1 MPGEASWQWRQ
12 LASLFGQPD
21 AHFQFSPHRLVR
33 DSDAWAAD
41 ETFLREVLLT
51 AFERRRFQTEVI
63 NAMPLYPTE
72 AVLWDENQVPSTH
85 YTGGDY
91 QCMAGLHVLMDTGRD
106 PHLQDI
112 LHMWRPKCF
121 VALHASLSVSLMGPM
136 ACGQHTSVHSKL
148 DPPVDAPPSNTSG
161 GESSSGSKPS
171 AAMAAVVAAAAKLS
185 YSVPACCPLLGRS

>member
-1 MPGEASWQWRQ
+1 MLILGA
-12 LASLFGQPD
+12 D
-21 AHFQFSPHRLVR
+21 ICRLVR

-91 QCMAGLHVLMDTGRD
+91 HVVSL
-106 PHLQDI
+106 
-112 LHMWRPKCF
+112 
-121 VALHASLSVSLMGPM
+121 LHAMVEVERETGPRHLLHRWGPRCFAAYVCQSVSWHDV
-136 ACGQHTSVHSKL
+136 ACIIW
-148 DPPVDAPPSNTSG
+148 
-161 GESSSGSKPS
+161 
-171 AAMAAVVAAAAKLS
+171 AVTV
-185 YSVPACCPLLGRS
+185 